1 MQQKMSGLS
10 DIKTSQKARV
20 HGTPKSAE
28 ASYLDLYILS
38 KERDRLEQEKS
49 VVDKR
54 KEQLEANLEDLKQQI
69 ETLKKVVPQEGR
81 QIGGRE
87 AIKKEVAKKEWKTMT
102 LDY

>member
-1 MQQKMSGLS
+1 M
-10 DIKTSQKARV
+10 
-20 HGTPKSAE
+20 
-28 ASYLDLYILS
+28 LS

-54 KEQLEANLEDLKQQI
+54 KEQLEAHLEDLKQQI

-87 AIKKEVAKKEWKTMT
+87 AIKKKVAKKEWKTMT